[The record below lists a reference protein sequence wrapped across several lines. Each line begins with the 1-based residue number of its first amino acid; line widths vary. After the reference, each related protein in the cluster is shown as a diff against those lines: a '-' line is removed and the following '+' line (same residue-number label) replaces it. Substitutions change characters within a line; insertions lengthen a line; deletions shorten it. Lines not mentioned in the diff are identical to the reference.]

1 MILLRSKEGFDAS
14 SLPSAHVAW
23 LEDRSNPHSIAE
35 DWEEIVGAKVEVIGI
50 PGNHFEPFE
59 ANNVSRNLGLL
70 NRESLQQVFS

>member
-1 MILLRSKEGFDAS
+1 MILLRSKEGFDARA
-14 SLPSAHVAW
+14 LPSAHVAW

-59 ANNVSRNLGLL
+59 ANNVSVYLGLL
-70 NRESLQQVFS
+70 N